1 MTRCPPEVEA
11 VFDTYPEAAR
21 TCLMAARAVIFEAA
35 ETAGVGPLRETLK
48 WGQPAYLPEAPRTGT
63 TVRMGLDGGAP
74 AVLFHCQTTLVDQFR
89 SDFPEAFRFSG
100 NRALVLDE
108 EFDRSA
114 LAICVGRALT
124 YHRDKRRQRA

>member
-11 VFDTYPEAAR
+11 VFDTYPVAAR

-74 AVLFHCQTTLVDQFR
+74 AVLFHCQTTLVVADAEKAQIT
-89 SDFPEAFRFSG
+89 D
-100 NRALVLDE
+100 D
-108 EFDRSA
+108 A
-114 LAICVGRALT
+114 LALITRAAEGSA
-124 YHRDKRRQRA
+124 RDAQS